1 MGKASN
7 RKKQKRAEK
16 ERIEQEEINK
26 PQAGFFQR
34 REVKY
39 GLLALVL
46 IVLAISAYLAV
57 YGLGDPGQGEEQAL
71 SENSEEVGEPG
82 VDDSEAEEAGE
93 SGENGEALEEAGAEQ
108 DEDSPRPVVTIEM
121 EHGELIK
128 MELKPEIAPQT
139 VKNFIYLIEDGFYD
153 GLTFHRVIPN
163 FMVQGGCPEGTGQGG
178 PGYNI
183 KGEFS
188 ANGHQNDL
196 KHTRGVVSMARS
208 QMPDSAGSQFFIMV
222 EDDPAL
228 DGEYAAFGQVIEG
241 MEEVDRIVAV
251 ERDDADKPL
260 EGQVMKEVTVE
271 TFDEDYEPP
280 EKL

>member
-1 MGKASN
+1 MGRASN
-7 RKKQKRAEK
+7 RKKQKRAER
-16 ERIEQEEINK
+16 ERIEQEEKNK

-39 GLLALVL
+39 GVLALVL

-57 YGLGDPGQGEEQAL
+57 YGLGGPDQGEEQAL
-71 SENSEEVGEPG
+71 GENSEEVGEPG

-121 EHGELIK
+121 EQGELIK

-188 ANGHQNDL
+188 ANGYENDL

-228 DGEYAAFGQVIEG
+228 DGEYAAFGRVIEG

-260 EGQVMKEVTVE
+260 EDQVMKEVTVE